1 MSNSAI
7 GAAEVR
13 HRPGTVWAL
22 VIMLVFL
29 GISAAAGGVAML
41 SGFAPPDSWLDAIP
55 VVGSWVVP
63 GLVLGVGFGAGAL
76 LTAYGM
82 VRRPSPSW
90 LGPLERLTGHHWSW
104 PASLLL
110 GAGQLVWIALELVYL
125 PEYSALQAVYGGTG
139 AVLVLL
145 PLLPAVRED
154 LAVRRSR

>member
-1 MSNSAI
+1 MSNSVI
-7 GAAEVR
+7 GAARVR
-13 HRPGTVWAL
+13 HRPGAVWAL
-22 VIMLVFL
+22 VLVLAFL
-29 GISAAAGGVAML
+29 GLSAAAGGVAML

-82 VRRPSPSW
+82 VRRTSPSW
-90 LGPLERLTGHHWSW
+90 LSPLERLTGHHWSW
-104 PASLLL
+104 AASLLL
-110 GAGQLVWIALELVYL
+110 GAGQLVWILLELVYL

-145 PLLPAVRED
+145 PLLPP
-154 LAVRRSR
+154 VRRDLTRAAS